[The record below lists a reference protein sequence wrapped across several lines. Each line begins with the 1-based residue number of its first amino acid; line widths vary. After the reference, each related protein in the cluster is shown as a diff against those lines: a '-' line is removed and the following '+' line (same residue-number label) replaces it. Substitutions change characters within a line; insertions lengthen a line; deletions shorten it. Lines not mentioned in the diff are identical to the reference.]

1 MAFTCCCWCFC
12 VRYPELA
19 AVCKDAHTLL
29 LYPGAGAE
37 NLEDLSTDFSTTA
50 HSVVLIDGTW
60 SQAKDMFLRNAL
72 LQLPRQVRPQS
83 C

>member
-50 HSVVLIDGTW
+50 HSVILIDGTW